1 MITDRQ
7 NSKLTFFIFILV
19 IIGLIVL
26 GYFLIKKPDI
36 SEKILDDTETLE
48 IDKTKNIVY
57 YDNVDVISSEA
68 QLEYKDIHIN
78 LNSDDARELETK
90 LNNNMNKIRGKYTK
104 LEDNSNQEI
113 INEADGIAEAQII
126 DYNTFNSTNYVT
138 IEVNEYEFLAS
149 AMSFDNKLTYYCLDK
164 RSGEAFLC
172 KDAALFD
179 KRSGKLLTN
188 QIIMKQENLSADTI
202 RTKIYDHIKD
212 NNEIDIDVTMNN
224 PYTLYYNE
232 YGKVKANIIVK
243 IGDINYNDNVEIN

>member
-57 YDNVDVISSEA
+57 YDNIDVISSEA

-78 LNSDDARELETK
+78 LNSDDAKELEAK

-113 INEADGIAEAQII
+113 INEADGIAQAQII

-149 AMSFDNKLTYYCLDK
+149 VMSFDNKLTYYCLDK
-164 RSGEAFLC
+164 RN
-172 KDAALFD
+172 
-179 KRSGKLLTN
+179 GKLLTN

-212 NNEIDIDVTMNN
+212 NDEIDIDVTMNN

>member
-19 IIGLIVL
+19 IIGLTVL

-57 YDNVDVISSEA
+57 YDNIDVISSEA

-113 INEADGIAEAQII
+113 INEADGIAQAQII

-149 AMSFDNKLTYYCLDK
+149 AMSFDNKLTYYCL
-164 RSGEAFLC
+164 
-172 KDAALFD
+172 D

>member
-57 YDNVDVISSEA
+57 YDNIDVISSEA

-78 LNSDDARELETK
+78 LNSDDAKELEAK

-113 INEADGIAEAQII
+113 INEADGIAQAEII

-149 AMSFDNKLTYYCLDK
+149 AMTFDNKLTYYCL
-164 RSGEAFLC
+164 
-172 KDAALFD
+172 D

-212 NNEIDIDVTMNN
+212 NDEIDIDVTMNN

>member
-78 LNSDDARELETK
+78 LNSDDAKELEAK

-113 INEADGIAEAQII
+113 INEADGIAQAQII

-149 AMSFDNKLTYYCLDK
+149 AMNFDNKLTYYCLDK
-164 RSGEAFLC
+164 RN
-172 KDAALFD
+172 
-179 KRSGKLLTN
+179 GKLLTN

>member
-1 MITDRQ
+1 MK
-7 NSKLTFFIFILV
+7 KLFFENLPKRSNGQILWNKS
-19 IIGLIVL
+19 IGM
-26 GYFLIKKPDI
+26 Y
-36 SEKILDDTETLE
+36 
-48 IDKTKNIVY
+48 IDFVY
-57 YDNVDVISSEA
+57 ESVSG
-68 QLEYKDIHIN
+68 
-78 LNSDDARELETK
+78 K
-90 LNNNMNKIRGKYTK
+90 L
-104 LEDNSNQEI
+104 
-113 INEADGIAEAQII
+113 QII

-138 IEVNEYEFLAS
+138 IEVNEYEFLAN
-149 AMSFDNKLTYYCLDK
+149 AMTFDNKLTYYCL
-164 RSGEAFLC
+164 
-172 KDAALFD
+172 D

>member
-57 YDNVDVISSEA
+57 YDNIDVISSEA

-78 LNSDDARELETK
+78 LNSDDAKELEAK

-113 INEADGIAEAQII
+113 INEADGIAQAQII

-164 RSGEAFLC
+164 RN
-172 KDAALFD
+172 
-179 KRSGKLLTN
+179 GKLLTN

-212 NNEIDIDVTMNN
+212 NDEIDIDVTMNN

-243 IGDINYNDNVEIN
+243 IGDSNYNDNVEIN

>member
-57 YDNVDVISSEA
+57 YDNIDVISSEA

-113 INEADGIAEAQII
+113 INEADGIAQAQII

-149 AMSFDNKLTYYCLDK
+149 AMTFDNKLTYYCL
-164 RSGEAFLC
+164 
-172 KDAALFD
+172 D

-212 NNEIDIDVTMNN
+212 NDEIDIDVTMNN
-224 PYTLYYNE
+224 PYTLYYSE

>member
-57 YDNVDVISSEA
+57 YDNIDVISSEA

-78 LNSDDARELETK
+78 LNSDDAKELEAK

-113 INEADGIAEAQII
+113 INEADGIAQAQII

-164 RSGEAFLC
+164 RN
-172 KDAALFD
+172 
-179 KRSGKLLTN
+179 GKLLTN

-212 NNEIDIDVTMNN
+212 NNEIDIHVTMNN

>member
-57 YDNVDVISSEA
+57 YDNIDVISSEA

-149 AMSFDNKLTYYCLDK
+149 AMTFDNKLTYYCL
-164 RSGEAFLC
+164 
-172 KDAALFD
+172 D

-202 RTKIYDHIKD
+202 RTKIYDHIK
-212 NNEIDIDVTMNN
+212 NNDEIDIDVTMNN

>member
-113 INEADGIAEAQII
+113 INEADGIAEAPII

-149 AMSFDNKLTYYCLDK
+149 AMTFDNKLTYYCL
-164 RSGEAFLC
+164 
-172 KDAALFD
+172 D

-212 NNEIDIDVTMNN
+212 NDEIDIDVTMNN

>member
-78 LNSDDARELETK
+78 LNSDDAKELEAK

-113 INEADGIAEAQII
+113 INEADGIAQAQII

-138 IEVNEYEFLAS
+138 IEVNEYEFLSS
-149 AMSFDNKLTYYCLDK
+149 AMNFDNKLTYYCLDK
-164 RSGEAFLC
+164 RN
-172 KDAALFD
+172 
-179 KRSGKLLTN
+179 GKLLTN

-212 NNEIDIDVTMNN
+212 NDEIDIDVTMNN

>member
-19 IIGLIVL
+19 IIGLIVS

-36 SEKILDDTETLE
+36 SEKVLDDNETLE

-68 QLEYKDIHIN
+68 DLEYKDIHIN

-104 LEDNSNQEI
+104 LEDNEAGEVL
-113 INEADGIAEAQII
+113 NEADDIAEAEII

-138 IEVNEYEFLAS
+138 IEVNEYKFMAT
-149 AMSFDNKLTYYCLDK
+149 AMTFDNKLTYYCL
-164 RSGEAFLC
+164 
-172 KDAALFD
+172 D

-212 NNEIDIDVTMNN
+212 NDEIDIDVTMNN
-224 PYTLYYNE
+224 QYTLYYDE

>member
-57 YDNVDVISSEA
+57 YDNIDVISSEA

-78 LNSDDARELETK
+78 LNSDDAKELEAK

-113 INEADGIAEAQII
+113 INEADGIAQAQII

-138 IEVNEYEFLAS
+138 IEVNEYEFLAN
-149 AMSFDNKLTYYCLDK
+149 AMTFDNKLTYYCL
-164 RSGEAFLC
+164 
-172 KDAALFD
+172 D

>member
-57 YDNVDVISSEA
+57 YDNIDVISSEA

-78 LNSDDARELETK
+78 LNSDDAKELETK

-113 INEADGIAEAQII
+113 INEADGIAQAEII

-149 AMSFDNKLTYYCLDK
+149 AMTFDNKLTYYCL
-164 RSGEAFLC
+164 
-172 KDAALFD
+172 D

-212 NNEIDIDVTMNN
+212 NDEIDIDVTMNN

>member
-57 YDNVDVISSEA
+57 YDNIDVISSEA

-113 INEADGIAEAQII
+113 INEADGIAQAEII

-149 AMSFDNKLTYYCLDK
+149 AMTFDNKLTYYCL
-164 RSGEAFLC
+164 
-172 KDAALFD
+172 D

-202 RTKIYDHIKD
+202 RSKIYDHIKD
-212 NNEIDIDVTMNN
+212 NAEIDIDVTMNN

>member
-57 YDNVDVISSEA
+57 YDNIDVISSEA

-78 LNSDDARELETK
+78 LNSDDAKELEAK

-113 INEADGIAEAQII
+113 INEADGIAQAQII

-149 AMSFDNKLTYYCLDK
+149 VMSFDNKLTYYCL
-164 RSGEAFLC
+164 
-172 KDAALFD
+172 D

-212 NNEIDIDVTMNN
+212 NDEIDIDVTMNN

>member
-78 LNSDDARELETK
+78 LNSDDAKELEAK

-113 INEADGIAEAQII
+113 INEADGIAEAPII

-149 AMSFDNKLTYYCLDK
+149 AMTFDNKLTYYCL
-164 RSGEAFLC
+164 
-172 KDAALFD
+172 D

-212 NNEIDIDVTMNN
+212 NDEIDIDVTMNN

>member
-57 YDNVDVISSEA
+57 YDNIDVISSEA

-113 INEADGIAEAQII
+113 INEADGIAQAEII

-149 AMSFDNKLTYYCLDK
+149 AMTFDNKLTYYRL
-164 RSGEAFLC
+164 
-172 KDAALFD
+172 D

-212 NNEIDIDVTMNN
+212 NDEIDIDVTMNN

>member
-57 YDNVDVISSEA
+57 YDNIDVISSEA

-104 LEDNSNQEI
+104 LGDNSNQEI
-113 INEADGIAEAQII
+113 INEADGIAQAEII

-149 AMSFDNKLTYYCLDK
+149 AMTFDNKLTYYCL
-164 RSGEAFLC
+164 
-172 KDAALFD
+172 D

-212 NNEIDIDVTMNN
+212 NDEIDIDVTMNN

>member
-57 YDNVDVISSEA
+57 YDNIDVISSEA

-78 LNSDDARELETK
+78 LNSDDAKELEAK

-113 INEADGIAEAQII
+113 INEADGIAQAQII

-149 AMSFDNKLTYYCLDK
+149 AMNFDNKLTYYCLDK
-164 RSGEAFLC
+164 RN
-172 KDAALFD
+172 
-179 KRSGKLLTN
+179 GKLLTN
-188 QIIMKQENLSADTI
+188 QIIMKQENLIADTI

-212 NNEIDIDVTMNN
+212 NDEIDIDVTMNN

>member
-57 YDNVDVISSEA
+57 YDNIDVISSEA

-90 LNNNMNKIRGKYTK
+90 LNSNMNKIRGKYTK

-113 INEADGIAEAQII
+113 INEADGIAQAEII

-149 AMSFDNKLTYYCLDK
+149 AMTFDNKLTYYCL
-164 RSGEAFLC
+164 
-172 KDAALFD
+172 D

-212 NNEIDIDVTMNN
+212 NDEIDIDVTMNN

>member
-57 YDNVDVISSEA
+57 YDNIDVISSEA

-78 LNSDDARELETK
+78 LNSDDAKELEAK

-113 INEADGIAEAQII
+113 INEADGIAQAQII

-164 RSGEAFLC
+164 RN
-172 KDAALFD
+172 
-179 KRSGKLLTN
+179 GKLLTN

>member
-57 YDNVDVISSEA
+57 YDNIDVISSEA

-149 AMSFDNKLTYYCLDK
+149 AMTFDNKLTYYCL
-164 RSGEAFLC
+164 
-172 KDAALFD
+172 D

-202 RTKIYDHIKD
+202 RSKIYDHIKD

>member
-57 YDNVDVISSEA
+57 YDNIDVISSEA

-78 LNSDDARELETK
+78 LNSDDAKELEAK

-113 INEADGIAEAQII
+113 INEADGIAQAEII

-149 AMSFDNKLTYYCLDK
+149 AMTFDNKLTYYCLDK
-164 RSGEAFLC
+164 RN
-172 KDAALFD
+172 
-179 KRSGKLLTN
+179 GKLLTN

>member
-57 YDNVDVISSEA
+57 YDNIDVISSEA

-113 INEADGIAEAQII
+113 LNEADGIAQAEII

-149 AMSFDNKLTYYCLDK
+149 AMTFDNKLTYYCL
-164 RSGEAFLC
+164 
-172 KDAALFD
+172 D

-212 NNEIDIDVTMNN
+212 NDEIDIDVTMNN

>member
-57 YDNVDVISSEA
+57 YDNIDVISSEA

-149 AMSFDNKLTYYCLDK
+149 AMTFDNKLTYYCL
-164 RSGEAFLC
+164 
-172 KDAALFD
+172 D

-212 NNEIDIDVTMNN
+212 NAEIDIDVTMNN

>member
-78 LNSDDARELETK
+78 LNSDDAKELESK

-113 INEADGIAEAQII
+113 INEADGIAQAQII

-164 RSGEAFLC
+164 RN
-172 KDAALFD
+172 
-179 KRSGKLLTN
+179 GKLLTN

>member
-149 AMSFDNKLTYYCLDK
+149 AMTFDNKLTYYCL
-164 RSGEAFLC
+164 
-172 KDAALFD
+172 D

-212 NNEIDIDVTMNN
+212 NDEIDIDVTMNN

>member
-78 LNSDDARELETK
+78 LNSDDARELEAK

-149 AMSFDNKLTYYCLDK
+149 AMTFDNKLTYYCL
-164 RSGEAFLC
+164 
-172 KDAALFD
+172 D

-212 NNEIDIDVTMNN
+212 NDEIDIDVTMNN

>member
-57 YDNVDVISSEA
+57 YDNIDVISSEA

-113 INEADGIAEAQII
+113 INESDGIAEAEII

-149 AMSFDNKLTYYCLDK
+149 AMTFDNKLTYYCL
-164 RSGEAFLC
+164 
-172 KDAALFD
+172 D

-212 NNEIDIDVTMNN
+212 NDEIDIDVTMNN

>member
-57 YDNVDVISSEA
+57 YDNIDVISSEA

-113 INEADGIAEAQII
+113 INEADGIAQAEII

-149 AMSFDNKLTYYCLDK
+149 AMSFDNKLTYYCL
-164 RSGEAFLC
+164 
-172 KDAALFD
+172 D

>member
-78 LNSDDARELETK
+78 LNSDDAKELEAK

-113 INEADGIAEAQII
+113 INEADGIAQAQII

-149 AMSFDNKLTYYCLDK
+149 TMNFDNKLTYYCL
-164 RSGEAFLC
+164 
-172 KDAALFD
+172 D

>member
-57 YDNVDVISSEA
+57 YDNIDVISSEA

-113 INEADGIAEAQII
+113 INEANGIAQAEII

-149 AMSFDNKLTYYCLDK
+149 AMTFDNKLTYYCL
-164 RSGEAFLC
+164 
-172 KDAALFD
+172 D

-212 NNEIDIDVTMNN
+212 NDEIDIDVTMNN

>member
-57 YDNVDVISSEA
+57 YDNIDVISSEA

-78 LNSDDARELETK
+78 LNSDDAKELETK

-113 INEADGIAEAQII
+113 INEADGIAQAQII

-164 RSGEAFLC
+164 RN
-172 KDAALFD
+172 
-179 KRSGKLLTN
+179 GKLLTN

>member
-57 YDNVDVISSEA
+57 YDNIDVISSEA

-78 LNSDDARELETK
+78 LNSDDAKELEAK

-113 INEADGIAEAQII
+113 INEADGIAQAQII

-164 RSGEAFLC
+164 RNGQ
-172 KDAALFD
+172 
-179 KRSGKLLTN
+179 LLTN

>member
-19 IIGLIVL
+19 IIGLTVL

-57 YDNVDVISSEA
+57 YDNIDVISSEA

-113 INEADGIAEAQII
+113 INEADGIAQAEII

-149 AMSFDNKLTYYCLDK
+149 AMTFDNKLTYYCL
-164 RSGEAFLC
+164 
-172 KDAALFD
+172 D

-212 NNEIDIDVTMNN
+212 NDEIDIDVTMNN

>member
-57 YDNVDVISSEA
+57 YDNIDVISSEA

-149 AMSFDNKLTYYCLDK
+149 AMTFDNKLTYYCL
-164 RSGEAFLC
+164 
-172 KDAALFD
+172 D

>member
-7 NSKLTFFIFILV
+7 NSKLTFLIFILV

-57 YDNVDVISSEA
+57 YDNIDVISSEA

-78 LNSDDARELETK
+78 LNSDDAKELEAK

-113 INEADGIAEAQII
+113 INEADGIAQAQII

-149 AMSFDNKLTYYCLDK
+149 AMTFDNKLTYYCL
-164 RSGEAFLC
+164 
-172 KDAALFD
+172 D

-202 RTKIYDHIKD
+202 RSKIYDHIKD
-212 NNEIDIDVTMNN
+212 NDEIDIDVTMNN

>member
-26 GYFLIKKPDI
+26 GYFLIKKPNI

-149 AMSFDNKLTYYCLDK
+149 AMTFDNKLTYYCL
-164 RSGEAFLC
+164 
-172 KDAALFD
+172 D

-202 RTKIYDHIKD
+202 RSKIYDHIKD

>member
-57 YDNVDVISSEA
+57 YDNIDVISSEA

-113 INEADGIAEAQII
+113 INEADGIAQAEII

-149 AMSFDNKLTYYCLDK
+149 AMTFDNKLTYYCL
-164 RSGEAFLC
+164 
-172 KDAALFD
+172 D